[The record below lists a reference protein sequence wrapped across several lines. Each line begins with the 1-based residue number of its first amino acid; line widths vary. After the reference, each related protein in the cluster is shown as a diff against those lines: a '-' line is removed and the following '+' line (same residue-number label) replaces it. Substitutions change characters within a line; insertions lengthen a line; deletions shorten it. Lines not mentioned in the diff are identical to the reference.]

1 MNVAR
6 IPLAATA
13 ALTLSVGSILAQDL
27 LPKAAPQSRPV
38 VLKNATLHPLD
49 QAAIVGGSLWFD
61 GGVIRGIAK
70 AGEELQLPSDAEP
83 LVVDATGKHAWP
95 GWIAAHSQIGLIELG
110 AVRQTVDTDEVND
123 MSPEALAGVAV
134 NPDSAAIPVAR
145 GNGVLTAC
153 VFPIGGEIPGR
164 ASVMQFEGWTNEE
177 MAVLADAG
185 VVVDWPALPDPRGR
199 RGRGGRGP
207 GMGMAPGASEN
218 RDPEAATKKARERI
232 EETFARALAWGRRK
246 ENDATTPHDLQCAA
260 LQGALRRERT
270 TFVLADEIEEIES
283 ALAWTQRQQL
293 RAVIV
298 GGRDA
303 LLCADQLVEL
313 RVPVILTGV
322 HKLPRRD
329 DSDYDAPFRLPAR
342 LAERGVTFCIATGE
356 EFAHER
362 NLPWHAATAAAFGL
376 DRERAVAAISRDAAE
391 ILGVGDKLGTLT
403 VGKRATLLLTDGDPL
418 ELTTRIERAWIEGR
432 ETDLRSKQTE
442 LAKKYRQKHAQ
453 PAAGK

>member
-1 MNVAR
+1 MNSAC
-6 IPLAATA
+6 IPLSALAAF
-13 ALTLSVGSILAQDL
+13 ALALGSVRAQDL
-27 LPKAAPQSRPV
+27 LPKAAAQSRPV
-38 VLKNATLHPLD
+38 VIRNVTLHTLD
-49 QAAIVGGSLWFD
+49 QATIDGGSLWFE

-70 AGEELQLPSDAEP
+70 KDEVMQPAPGADPLIIDA
-83 LVVDATGKHAWP
+83 AGKHLWP
-95 GWIAAHSQIGLIELG
+95 GLLAAHSQIGLVEIG
-110 AVRQTVDTDEVND
+110 MVRQTVDADEVND

-134 NPDSAAIPVAR
+134 NPDSTAIPVAR

-153 VFPIGGEIPGR
+153 VCPVGGEIPGR

-185 VVVDWPALPDPRGR
+185 IVVDWPSLPDPRGR

-207 GMGMAPGASEN
+207 GMGAATGAAEN
-218 RDPEAATKKARERI
+218 RDPEAATKKSRERI
-232 EETFARALAWGRRK
+232 EETFTRALAWGRRK
-246 ENDATTPHDLQCAA
+246 ESDPSTAHDVQCAA
-260 LQGALRRERT
+260 LQPALRRERPV
-270 TFVLADEIEEIES
+270 FVLADEIEEIES

-313 RVPVILTGV
+313 SVPLILTGV

-329 DSDYDAPFRLPAR
+329 DIDYDAPFRLPGK
-342 LAERGVTFCIATGE
+342 LAERGVAFCIATGE

-376 DRERAVAAISRDAAE
+376 DRERAIAAISRDAAV
-391 ILGVGDKLGTLT
+391 ILGVGDTLGTLT
-403 VGKRATLLLTDGDPL
+403 IGKRATLLLTDGDPL

-442 LAKKYRQKHAQ
+442 LAKKYRQKYAQ
-453 PAAGK
+453 GAVGK